1 MVMSRVEAMLFLIG
15 AGVFLHGLWSLS
27 PAAAEI
33 AGGLFLVACAAPKGK
48 EGAKG

>member
-1 MVMSRVEAMLFLIG
+1 MTRVEALLFLIG

-33 AGGLFLVACAAPKGK
+33 AGGLFLVGCSWPKAKDK

>member
-1 MVMSRVEAMLFLIG
+1 MTKVDASLILVG
-15 AGVFLHGLWSLS
+15 LVVFFHGLWSMW

-33 AGGLFLVACAAPKGK
+33 AGGLFLVACASPMNR